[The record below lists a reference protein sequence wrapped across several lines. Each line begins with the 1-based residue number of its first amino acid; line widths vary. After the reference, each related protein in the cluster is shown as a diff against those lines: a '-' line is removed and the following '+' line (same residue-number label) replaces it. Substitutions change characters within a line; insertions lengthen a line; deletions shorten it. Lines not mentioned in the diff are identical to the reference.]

1 MHFRILSSLGLIGLP
16 LVFGQDDIGFGNGTY
31 AFKTRNWDAVIVK
44 DSATLASLKPAGSDF
59 DFLPYDL
66 MQLGRRVQ
74 NGCYHWGDINI
85 RYRATSSDTW
95 NETSSATA
103 RKPVIE
109 AGTGALV
116 SSDLSP
122 TMELGPLEVIRE
134 WVDVSGDL
142 GLRFQITNS
151 GDEDVEI
158 GGLGFAAAVNN
169 IFTKRN
175 VSDVNEK
182 CSFMEPYVGQDAGH
196 LRVLPL
202 NGVGPALVITP
213 LYKTPLEAYRWLW
226 EDNKGETRI
235 GSNMW
240 EGFFEWTVH
249 SKAWAEN
256 EWKNVE
262 PWNTP
267 TNAVLKPGESRR
279 YGVRFTAV
287 NEGVQKI
294 DAAIASTET
303 PNAISLPGYII
314 PRDSAATL
322 HLQTGLGINSLFTSP
337 PDALQVIDRGNN
349 TYTVQPSSSTWGRV
363 RLNVDYDNNTTQT
376 IHYYITKSAA
386 ETVSDLGT
394 FLTTEHWFVDD
405 SDPFGRS
412 PSIMG
417 YDGEKGAI
425 IEQDKRTAPA
435 GLSDEGGAGAY
446 VAAAVKQTFQ
456 PNAAEITKLEEFVDK
471 VLFKTIQDENY
482 AVKRGLFYYD
492 PELDYNYTIT
502 SGQKKDYVYE
512 INRAYNYVWPAA
524 TYWAL
529 YRAGRAYPG
538 LLKTHDWEWYLNQAY
553 RTVMRGMEPDIGFK
567 DKGLMGE
574 TVFGK
579 ILVDLQRENRSVEAQ
594 NLTDVMRARLDV
606 WLTEAYPYGSEQAW
620 DSTGQEGVYFWAR
633 YFGETDLATRVKNSV
648 LGYMTTVPHWGYN
661 GNARR
666 YWDFVVAGKTQIVER
681 QIHHY
686 GSGLNALVM
695 LSAFRD
701 DPTNSYLLRVG
712 YGGTSGA
719 LSNIR
724 EDGFASCAMHAW
736 PEHLSWDGFSGD
748 YGPNFVGMVLGSG
761 TYLVDDVDHGMVAYG
776 GIWKVDDDLA
786 IVQVRDPLR
795 RKIFIGPLG
804 VEIEVDAGVIHQFTY
819 HLKSREVSVKVG
831 QLKDGPQAEAAIL
844 WITAGASSTKEATGY
859 TVELMGVIYASA
871 KLTIVA
877 SDGDAADGRVGLTG
891 ISPTRDLSLA
901 RNDTSF

>member
-1 MHFRILSSLGLIGLP
+1 MHFRILFSLGLITLP
-16 LVFGQDDIGFGNGTY
+16 LAFGQDDVGFGNGTY
-31 AFKTRNWDAVIVK
+31 AFKTRNWKAVVVK

-95 NETSSATA
+95 NETSSATV
-103 RKPVIE
+103 RQPVIE

-122 TMELGPLEVIRE
+122 TMELGPLKVIRE

-142 GLRFQITNS
+142 GLRFTVTNS

-158 GGLGFAAAVNN
+158 WALGSAVNN

-182 CSFMEPYVGQDAGH
+182 CSFMEPYIGQDAGH

-202 NGVGPALVITP
+202 NGIGPALVITP

-256 EWKNVE
+256 EWKDVD

-287 NEGVQKI
+287 TEGVLNI
-294 DAAIASTET
+294 DAAIASTEA
-303 PNAISLPGYII
+303 PNAISLPG
-314 PRDSAATL
+314 
-322 HLQTGLGINSLFTSP
+322 
-337 PDALQVIDRGNN
+337 RGC
-349 TYTVQPSSSTWGRV
+349 T
-363 RLNVDYDNNTTQT
+363 
-376 IHYYITKSAA
+376 
-386 ETVSDLGT
+386 DLGT
-394 FLTTEHWFVDD
+394 FLTTNHWFVDD

-417 YDGEKGAI
+417 YDGGKGAI
-425 IEQDKRTAPA
+425 IEQDKRTAPV

-553 RTVMRGMEPDIGFK
+553 KTVMRGMEPDIGFK

-579 ILVDLQRENRSVEAQ
+579 ILVDLQRESRSAEAQ

-620 DSTGQEGVYFWAR
+620 DSTGQEGVYFWTR

-648 LGYMTTVPHWGYN
+648 MGYVTTVPHWGYN

-666 YWDFVVAGKTQIVER
+666 YWDFVVAGKSQVVER
-681 QIHHY
+681 QIHHH
-686 GSGLNALVM
+686 GSGLNAIVM

-761 TYLVDDVDHGMVAYG
+761 TYLVDDVDYGMVAYG
-776 GIWKVDDDLA
+776 GIVKVDDDRA
-786 IVQVRDPLR
+786 TVQVRDPLR
-795 RKIFIGPLG
+795 RKIFIGSLG
-804 VEIEVDAGVIHQFTY
+804 VEIELDAGVVEQFTY
-819 HLKSREVSVKVG
+819 DPNSRNVSLKVG
-831 QLKDGPQAEAAIL
+831 QLGDEPQAEAAIL
-844 WITAGASSTKEATGY
+844 WITAGPSSTKEAAEYQVKVDG
-859 TVELMGVIYASA
+859 VEASRDRGGRKIA
-871 KLTIVA
+871 LT
-877 SDGDAADGRVGLTG
+877 SGLTEVHK
-891 ISPTRDLSLA
+891 D
-901 RNDTSF
+901 

>member
-1 MHFRILSSLGLIGLP
+1 MRTHFVSALGIFALP

-31 AFKTRNWDAVIVK
+31 AFKTRNWEAVIVR
-44 DSATLASLKPAGSDF
+44 DSATLASLKPTGSDF
-59 DFLPYDL
+59 DILPYDL

-85 RYRATSSDTW
+85 RYRGTSSDTW

-103 RKPVIE
+103 RQPVIE

-122 TMELGPLEVIRE
+122 TMALGPLKVIRE
-134 WVDVSGDL
+134 WIDVSGDL
-142 GLRFQITNS
+142 GLRFTITNS

-158 GGLGFAAAVNN
+158 GALGFAAAANS

-182 CSFMEPYVGQDAGH
+182 CSFMEPYIGQDAGH

-256 EWKNVE
+256 EWMDVE

-279 YGVRFTAV
+279 YGLRFTAV

-294 DAAIASTET
+294 DAAIASTGI
-303 PNAISLPGYII
+303 PNIISLPGYII
-314 PRDSAATL
+314 PRDSPATL
-322 HLQTGLGINSLFTSP
+322 HLQTGLGIDSLSTSP
-337 PDALQVIDRGNN
+337 PDALQVIDRGNK

-376 IHYYITKSAA
+376 VHYYITKSAA
-386 ETVSDLGT
+386 EAVSDLGA
-394 FLTTEHWFVDD
+394 FLTTKHWFVDD
-405 SDPFGRS
+405 ADPFGRS

-512 INRAYNYVWPAA
+512 INRAYNYIWPAA

-538 LLKTHDWEWYLNQAY
+538 LLKTHNWEWYLNQAY
-553 RTVMRGMEPDIGFK
+553 RTVMRGMEPDIGFN

-579 ILVDLQRENRSVEAQ
+579 ILVDLQRENRSVEAH

-648 LGYMTTVPHWGYN
+648 MGYMTTVPHWGYN

-666 YWDFVVAGKTQIVER
+666 YWDFVVAGKSQVVER

-761 TYLVDDVDHGMVAYG
+761 TYLVDDLDYGMIAYG
-776 GIWKVDDDLA
+776 GILKVDDDL
-786 IVQVRDPLR
+786 ITVQVRDPLR

-804 VEIEVDAGVIHQFTY
+804 VEIELDAGIVDQFTY
-819 HLKSREVSVKVG
+819 HVKSQTISLKVA
-831 QLKDGPQAEAAIL
+831 QLEDGPEAEAAIM
-844 WITAGASSTKEATGY
+844 WITAGASPTKEATEYKVQVGG
-859 TVELMGVIYASA
+859 VEASRERGGS
-871 KLTIVA
+871 KL
-877 SDGDAADGRVGLTG
+877 GLTSG
-891 ISPTRDLSLA
+891 TTEVYI
-901 RNDTSF
+901 N

>member
-1 MHFRILSSLGLIGLP
+1 MHSRILSSFCLIALP
-16 LVFGQDDIGFGNGTY
+16 LAFGQDDIGFGNGTY
-31 AFKTRNWDAVIVK
+31 PFKTRNWEAVIVK
-44 DSATLASLKPAGSDF
+44 DSATLASLKPTGSDF

-85 RYRATSSDTW
+85 RYRGTSSDTW

-142 GLRFQITNS
+142 GLRFTITNS

-249 SKAWAEN
+249 TNAWAEN
-256 EWKNVE
+256 EWKDVE

-303 PNAISLPGYII
+303 ANAISLPGYII
-314 PRDSAATL
+314 PRDSQATL
-322 HLQTGLGINSLFTSP
+322 HLQTRVGINSMSTSP
-337 PDALQVIDRGNN
+337 QDSLQVIDRGNN
-349 TYTVQPSSSTWGRV
+349 TYTIQPSSSAWGRV

-386 ETVSDLGT
+386 EAVSDLGT

-456 PNAAEITKLEEFVDK
+456 ANAAEIAKLEEF
-471 VLFKTIQDENY
+471 
-482 AVKRGLFYYD
+482 RGLFYYD

-579 ILVDLQRENRSVEAQ
+579 ILVDLQRENI
-594 NLTDVMRARLDV
+594 
-606 WLTEAYPYGSEQAW
+606 
-620 DSTGQEGVYFWAR
+620 

-648 LGYMTTVPHWGYN
+648 MGYVTTVPHWGYN

-666 YWDFVVAGKTQIVER
+666 YWDFVVAGKSQVVER

-712 YGGTSGA
+712 YGGTPGA

-761 TYLVDDVDHGMVAYG
+761 TYLVDDLDYGMIAYG
-776 GIWKVDDDLA
+776 GVLKVDDDL
-786 IVQVRDPLR
+786 ITVQVRDPLR

-804 VEIEVDAGVIHQFTY
+804 VEIDLDAGVVEQFAY
-819 HLKSREVSVKVG
+819 HVESHTISLKVG
-831 QLKDGPQAEAAIL
+831 QLEDGLEAEAAIL
-844 WITAGASSTKEATGY
+844 WITAGANSTKKATEYKVQIGGVEANRERG
-859 TVELMGVIYASA
+859 GSKIA
-871 KLTIVA
+871 
-877 SDGDAADGRVGLTG
+877 
-891 ISPTRDLSLA
+891 LSS
-901 RNDTSF
+901 RTTEVYID

>member
-1 MHFRILSSLGLIGLP
+1 MRTHFVSALGIFALP

-31 AFKTRNWDAVIVK
+31 AFKTRNWEAVIVR
-44 DSATLASLKPAGSDF
+44 DSATLASLKPTGSDF
-59 DFLPYDL
+59 DILPYDL

-85 RYRATSSDTW
+85 RYRGTSSDTW

-103 RKPVIE
+103 RQPVIE

-122 TMELGPLEVIRE
+122 TMALGPLKVIRE
-134 WVDVSGDL
+134 WIDVSGDL
-142 GLRFQITNS
+142 GLRFTITNS

-158 GGLGFAAAVNN
+158 GALGFAAAANS

-182 CSFMEPYVGQDAGH
+182 CSFMEPYIGQDAGH

-256 EWKNVE
+256 EWMDVE

-279 YGVRFTAV
+279 YGLRFTAV

-294 DAAIASTET
+294 DAAIA
-303 PNAISLPGYII
+303 N
-314 PRDSAATL
+314 
-322 HLQTGLGINSLFTSP
+322 
-337 PDALQVIDRGNN
+337 ALQVIDRGNK

-376 IHYYITKSAA
+376 VHYYITKSAA
-386 ETVSDLGT
+386 EAVSDLGA
-394 FLTTEHWFVDD
+394 FLTTKHWFVDD
-405 SDPFGRS
+405 ADPFSRS

-482 AVKRGLFYYD
+482 AVKRELFYYD

-512 INRAYNYVWPAA
+512 INRAYNYIWPAA

-538 LLKTHDWEWYLNQAY
+538 LLKTHNWEWYLNQAY
-553 RTVMRGMEPDIGFK
+553 RTVMRGMEPDIGFN

-579 ILVDLQRENRSVEAQ
+579 ILVDLQRENRSVEAH

-648 LGYMTTVPHWGYN
+648 MGYMTTVPHWGYN

-666 YWDFVVAGKTQIVER
+666 YWDFVVAGKSQVVER

-761 TYLVDDVDHGMVAYG
+761 TYLVDDLDYGMIAYG
-776 GIWKVDDDLA
+776 GILKVDDDL
-786 IVQVRDPLR
+786 ITVQVRDPLR

-804 VEIEVDAGVIHQFTY
+804 VEIELDAGIVDQFTY
-819 HLKSREVSVKVG
+819 HVKSQTISLKVA
-831 QLKDGPQAEAAIL
+831 QLEDGPEAEAAIM
-844 WITAGASSTKEATGY
+844 WITAGASPTKEATEYKVQVGG
-859 TVELMGVIYASA
+859 VEASRERGGS
-871 KLTIVA
+871 KL
-877 SDGDAADGRVGLTG
+877 GLTSG
-891 ISPTRDLSLA
+891 TTEVYI
-901 RNDTSF
+901 N

>member
-1 MHFRILSSLGLIGLP
+1 MRTRFVSALGIFALP

-31 AFKTRNWDAVIVK
+31 AFKTRNWEAVIVK
-44 DSATLASLKPAGSDF
+44 DSATLASLKPTGGDF

-74 NGCYHWGDINI
+74 NGCYHWGDINT

-103 RKPVIE
+103 RQPVIE

-122 TMELGPLEVIRE
+122 TMALGPLKVIRE
-134 WVDVSGDL
+134 WINVSGDL
-142 GLRFQITNS
+142 GLRFTITNS

-158 GGLGFAAAVNN
+158 GALGFAAAVNN

-182 CSFMEPYVGQDAGH
+182 CSFMEPYIGQDAGH

-267 TNAVLKPGESRR
+267 TNAVFKPGESRR

-287 NEGVQKI
+287 SEGVQKI

-303 PNAISLPGYII
+303 PNAVSLPGYII
-314 PRDSAATL
+314 PRDSQATL
-322 HLQTGLGINSLFTSP
+322 HLNTWVGINSMSTSP
-337 PDALQVIDRGNN
+337 PDSLQVIDRGNN
-349 TYTVQPSSSTWGRV
+349 TYTIQPSASTWGRV

-376 IHYYITKSAA
+376 VHYYITKPAA
-386 ETVSDLGT
+386 EAVSDLGT

-456 PNAAEITKLEEFVDK
+456 PSAAEITKLEEFVDK

-529 YRAGRAYPG
+529 YRTGRAYPD

-553 RTVMRGMEPDIGFK
+553 RTVMRGMEPDIGFN

-579 ILVDLQRENRSVEAQ
+579 ILVDLQRENRSVEAH

-648 LGYMTTVPHWGYN
+648 MGYVTTVPHWGYN

-666 YWDFVVAGKTQIVER
+666 YWDFVVAGKSQVVER

-761 TYLVDDVDHGMVAYG
+761 TYLVDDLDYGMIAYG
-776 GIWKVDDDLA
+776 GVLKVDDDL
-786 IVQVRDPLR
+786 ITVQVRDPLR

-804 VEIEVDAGVIHQFTY
+804 VEIDLDAGVVEQFAY
-819 HLKSREVSVKVG
+819 HVESHTISLKVG
-831 QLKDGPQAEAAIL
+831 QLEDGLEAEAAIL
-844 WITAGASSTKEATGY
+844 WITAGANSTKKATEYKVQIGGVEANRERG
-859 TVELMGVIYASA
+859 GSKIA
-871 KLTIVA
+871 
-877 SDGDAADGRVGLTG
+877 
-891 ISPTRDLSLA
+891 LSS
-901 RNDTSF
+901 RTTEVYID

>member
-1 MHFRILSSLGLIGLP
+1 MHSRILSSLGLIALP
-16 LVFGQDDIGFGNGTY
+16 LAFGQDDIGFGNGSY
-31 AFKTRNWDAVIVK
+31 SFKTRNWEAVIVK
-44 DSATLASLKPAGSDF
+44 DSATLASLKPTGSDF

-103 RKPVIE
+103 RQPVIE

-116 SSDLSP
+116 TSDLSP
-122 TMELGPLEVIRE
+122 TMTLGPLEVIRE
-134 WVDVSGDL
+134 WIDVSGDL
-142 GLRFQITNS
+142 GLRFTITNS
-151 GDEDVEI
+151 GEEDVEI
-158 GGLGFAAAVNN
+158 GALGFAAAVNN

-213 LYKTPLEAYRWLW
+213 PYKTPLEAYSWLW

-249 SKAWAEN
+249 TKAWAEN
-256 EWKNVE
+256 DWKDVE

-267 TNAVLKPGESRR
+267 TNAVIKPGESRR

-287 NEGVQKI
+287 KEGVQKI
-294 DAAIASTET
+294 DAAIASTGIS
-303 PNAISLPGYII
+303 NAISLPGYII
-314 PRDSAATL
+314 PRDSQATL
-322 HLQTGLGINSLFTSP
+322 HLQTKVGTHSMSTSP
-337 PDALQVIDRGNN
+337 PDSLQVIDRGNN
-349 TYTVQPSSSTWGRV
+349 KYTIQPSASTWGRV
-363 RLNVDYDNNTTQT
+363 RLNVNYDNNTTQK

-386 ETVSDLGT
+386 EAVSDLGT

-425 IEQDKRTAPA
+425 IEQEKRTAPA
-435 GLSDEGGAGAY
+435 ELSDEGGAGAY

-456 PNAAEITKLEEFVDK
+456 PNAAEIAKLEEFVNK
-471 VLFKTIQDENY
+471 VLFKIIQDETY

-538 LLKTHDWEWYLNQAY
+538 FLKTHDWEWYLNQAY
-553 RTVMRGMEPDIGFK
+553 KTVMRGMEPDIGFK

-574 TVFGK
+574 TVFGTV
-579 ILVDLQRENRSVEAQ
+579 LVDLQRDNRH
-594 NLTDVMRARLDV
+594 
-606 WLTEAYPYGSEQAW
+606 
-620 DSTGQEGVYFWAR
+620 
-633 YFGETDLATRVKNSV
+633 FGETDLATRVKNSV

-666 YWDFVVAGKTQIVER
+666 YWEFVVADKTQVVER

-724 EDGFASCAMHAW
+724 EDGFAS
-736 PEHLSWDGFSGD
+736 GD

-761 TYLVDDVDHGMVAYG
+761 SYLVDDLDYGMIAYG
-776 GIWKVDDDLA
+776 GILRVDDDLVT
-786 IVQVRDPLR
+786 VQVRDPLR

-804 VEIEVDAGVIHQFTY
+804 VEIEIDAGIVEQFTY
-819 HLKSREVSVKVG
+819 HVKSHTISLKVG
-831 QLKDGPQAEAAIL
+831 QLKDGPEAEAAIM
-844 WITAGASSTKEATGY
+844 WITAGASSTKGATEYKVQVGVVEASRERG
-859 TVELMGVIYASA
+859 GSKIA
-871 KLTIVA
+871 LT
-877 SDGDAADGRVGLTG
+877 SG
-891 ISPTRDLSLA
+891 
-901 RNDTSF
+901 TSEVYID